1 MSDIIS
7 ERARGLESG
16 GESNHSQLRWWCY
29 LPIVCATLVATSQIY
44 LAEFRDLTPAK
55 GGGFGLF
62 STVDKL
68 VNRNLRAYLITDEQ
82 EIPFAIP
89 RFVPASQPLRK
100 PIYRAAS
107 LPSDRHLRII
117 LQDLLDKPYEVP
129 IRGVRVE
136 VWKMSFDA
144 ETLTASRLEI
154 KQMTL
159 NGGGDVTD

>member
-1 MSDIIS
+1 MSDLRR
-7 ERARGLESG
+7 EQADVAGCKTP
-16 GESNHSQLRWWCY
+16 QLRWWCY
-29 LPIVCATLVATSQIY
+29 LPIVCAIVVACSQIY
-44 LAEFRDLTPAK
+44 LAKFRDLTPAK

-68 VNRNLRAYLITDEQ
+68 VNRDLRAYLLTEEQ

-107 LPSDRHLRII
+107 LPSDRHLKII
-117 LQDLLDKPYEVP
+117 LRDLLDKPYDVP
-129 IRGVRVE
+129 IQGVRVE

-144 ETLTASRLEI
+144 EALSASRLKI
-154 KQMTL
+154 KEMTISE
-159 NGGGDVTD
+159 GGDVTN